1 MSLIVETGQ
10 IIDGADSYV
19 SLPDARTFASRFG
32 WPLPEDDAEA
42 EAALRNGATYIDL
55 QEPMLCGTRVSAE
68 QSLAFPRNGLNLHG
82 FPVANN
88 TIPKQ
93 VIQAQI
99 AAAVEYG
106 KGSDVRGATD
116 GRITTHEEVVGA
128 VVVEYADNGV
138 TGSTITITAAM
149 DALRPLICG
158 GGNNG
163 FQFRVQ
169 RG

>member
-1 MSLIVETGQ
+1 MLIVETGQ
-10 IIDGADSYV
+10 VIPNADSYISLV
-19 SLPDARTFASRFG
+19 DAKALAEKFGWSLPD
-32 WPLPEDDAEA
+32 DDAKA
-42 EAALRNGATYIDL
+42 ETALRNGASYIDL
-55 QEPMLCGTRVSAE
+55 QEPLLCGTRVSAE
-68 QSLAFPRNGLNLHG
+68 QSLAYPRKGVTVNG
-82 FPVANN
+82 FPVAEDS
-88 TIPKQ
+88 IPKQ
-93 VIQAQI
+93 VIKAQV

-106 KGSDVRGATD
+106 KGTDVRASSD

-138 TGSTITITAAM
+138 TGATVTITSAM

-163 FQFRVQ
+163 FQFRVT

>member
-1 MSLIVETGQ
+1 VLIVE
-10 IIDGADSYV
+10 DGSIVPNADSYI
-19 SLPDARTFASRFG
+19 SLTDARMFAARFG

-55 QEPMLCGTRVSAE
+55 QEPMLCGTRVSAD
-68 QSLAFPRNGLNLHG
+68 QSLAFPRNGLSLYG

-106 KGSDVRGATD
+106 KGSDVRGSTD
-116 GRITTHEEVVGA
+116 GRITTMERVEGA
-128 VVVEYADNGV
+128 VTVQYADNGI

>member
-1 MSLIVETGQ
+1 MLIVE
-10 IIDGADSYV
+10 DGSIVPSADSYT
-19 SLPDARTFASRFG
+19 SLTDARVMADKFG
-32 WPLPEDDAEA
+32 WVLPEDDGEA
-42 EAALRNGATYIDL
+42 EAALRNGAAYIDL
-55 QEPMLCGTRVSAE
+55 QESILCGTRVSAE
-68 QSLAFPRNGLNLHG
+68 QSLAFPRNGLNVYG

-106 KGSDVRGATD
+106 KGYDVRGSTD
-116 GRITTHEEVVGA
+116 GRITTMERVEGA
-128 VVVEYADNGV
+128 VTVQYADNGV
-138 TGSTITITAAM
+138 TGSTITITAAL
-149 DALRPLICG
+149 DALKPLICG

>member
-1 MSLIVETGQ
+1 MLIVETGQ
-10 IIDGADSYV
+10 IIPNADSYT
-19 SLPDARTFASRFG
+19 SLVDARALADSFG
-32 WPLPEDDAEA
+32 WSLPEDDTDAEK
-42 EAALRNGATYIDL
+42 ALRNGAAYIDL
-55 QEPMLCGTRVSAE
+55 QEPLLCGTRVSAE
-68 QSLAFPRNGLNLHG
+68 QSLAYPRKGVKLNGFH
-82 FPVANN
+82 VAEDS
-88 TIPKQ
+88 IPKQ
-93 VIQAQI
+93 VIKAQV

-106 KGSDVRGATD
+106 KGTDVRASSD

-138 TGSTITITAAM
+138 TGATVTITSAM

-163 FQFRVQ
+163 FQFRVT

>member
-1 MSLIVETGQ
+1 MLIVEDGS
-10 IIDGADSYV
+10 IVPGADSYT
-19 SLPDARTFASRFG
+19 SLADARVLADKFG
-32 WPLPEDDAEA
+32 WTLPEDDGEA
-42 EAALRNGATYIDL
+42 EAALRNGAAYIDL
-55 QEPMLCGTRVSAE
+55 QESILCGTRVSAE
-68 QSLAFPRNGLNLHG
+68 QSLAFPRNGLKVYG
-82 FPVANN
+82 FHVANN

-93 VIQAQI
+93 VIHAQI

-106 KGSDVRGATD
+106 KGSDVRGSTD

-138 TGSTITITAAM
+138 TGSTITITAAL
-149 DALRPLICG
+149 DALRPLIC